1 MEFPISFLENTST
14 GILSIFCS
22 VTIFIMSS
30 NLQSPPL
37 YVIPLCGEPVSMM
50 FLVHNPVAGGHY
62 DAAIPYSCT
71 INQNKLQDLVR
82 KDSHD
87 SCSCGVN
94 KKTSKIL
101 HT

>member
-1 MEFPISFLENTST
+1 MPLAIATALK
-14 GILSIFCS
+14 

-71 INQNKLQDLVR
+71 INQNKLQDPVR
-82 KDSHD
+82 KDSHV

-94 KKTSKIL
+94 KKTDQKSCTPNAL
-101 HT
+101 YATRC